1 METKIYNAM
10 TIFDDNKDNP
20 RLIQWYCPERLKP
33 LANCQE
39 LITDYHL
46 CPDEPE
52 ILSDLE
58 YRIYNDLLTE
68 EEKKKYLTPLE
79 PDDPEYIEGV
89 NLSKEELELWY
100 NHRYSKDELIRAING
115 FFTEKE
121 IVALRQYLQEKY
133 GFPLSAEELD
143 FPMSNFL
150 FQSYCIEHWD
160 IDKEPDYILHKDP
173 GFPLYIPVEG
183 FLEKVHVINAN
194 ITITVENDGQLRFRF
209 DDKT

>member
-1 METKIYNAM
+1 MEMKICNAM
-10 TIFDDNKDNP
+10 TIFEDNKDDP
-20 RLIQWYCPERLKP
+20 RIIQWYCPERLKP

-46 CPDEPE
+46 CPDEPA

-68 EEKKKYLTPLE
+68 EEKEKYLTFLD

-89 NLSKEELELWY
+89 NLSKEEVELWY

-121 IVALRQYLQEKY
+121 IEALRQYLQEKY
-133 GFPLSAEELD
+133 GFPLSAEVLD

-150 FQSYCIEHWD
+150 FQSYCIEHWNNE
-160 IDKEPDYILHKDP
+160 KAPDYYLHEDP
-173 GFPLYIPVEG
+173 NFPLIIPVEG
-183 FLEKVHVINAN
+183 CLEKVHVINVN
-194 ITITVENDGQLRFRF
+194 ITLEKNGQLRFKF
-209 DDKT
+209 DDKE